1 MPELPEVDVMKNGL
15 KELAVGKTIESVDVY
30 WDAIIDQPSVE
41 EFKKELVGDLILDV
55 RRQGKYLI
63 FKLSNHDLVSHL
75 RMTGGYSLETGEF
88 EKDDYTH
95 VIFHFD
101 DGSHLLYHDI
111 RKFGRMYL
119 MDKNESKTFAPL
131 LKLGPEPTMEELEF
145 MEFITELGDY
155 DVPIKSLLLDQT
167 FIAGLGNIYADESLF
182 RAQIHP
188 LTPANT
194 LIKGQAV
201 KLYYAIT
208 DIIRIAMTEGGSS
221 IRNYKNAF
229 GEEGNFQNYM
239 KVYGKEGEPCQ
250 VCSTPIEKIKVG
262 QRGTHF
268 CPQCQEEPA
277 L

>member
-194 LIKGQAV
+194 FNKGQAV
-201 KLYYAIT
+201 RLYYAIT

>member
-1 MPELPEVDVMKNGL
+1 MPELPEVDVMKTGL
-15 KELAVGKTIESVDVY
+15 EELVVGKTIESVDVY
-30 WDAIIDQPSVE
+30 WDAIIDQPSVD
-41 EFKKELVGDLILDV
+41 EFKKDLVGDQILDV
-55 RRQGKYLI
+55 RRRGKYLI

-75 RMTGGYSLETGEF
+75 RMTGGYSLETDDL
-88 EKDDYTH
+88 EKDKHTH
-95 VIFHFD
+95 VIFHFE

-119 MDKNESKTFAPL
+119 MDRNESKNFTAL
-131 LKLGPEPTMEELEF
+131 LKLGPEPTMEDLDF
-145 MEFITELGDY
+145 MKFITELGDY
-155 DVPIKSLLLDQT
+155 NIPIKSLLLDQT

-182 RAQIHP
+182 RAKIHP
-188 LTPANT
+188 LTPANQ
-194 LIKGQAV
+194 LNRGQTV

-229 GEEGNFQNYM
+229 GEQGNFQNYM
-239 KVYGKEGEPCQ
+239 KVYGKEGEACQ
-250 VCSTPIEKIKVG
+250 VCFTPIEKIKVG

-268 CPQCQEEPA
+268 CPQCQVEAA

>member
-1 MPELPEVDVMKNGL
+1 MPELPEVDVMKAGL
-15 KELAVGKTIESVDVY
+15 KELTVGKTIESVEVY
-30 WDAIIDQPSVE
+30 WDAIIDQPAVE
-41 EFKKELVGDLILDV
+41 EFKEDLVGEQILDV
-55 RRQGKYLI
+55 RRKGKYLI

-75 RMTGGYSLETGEF
+75 RMTGGYSLETSEF

-95 VIFHFD
+95 VIFDFD

-119 MDKNESKTFAPL
+119 LGKNESKTFAPL
-131 LKLGPEPTMEELEF
+131 LKLGPEPVMEELDF

-155 DVPIKSLLLDQT
+155 NVPIKSLLLDQT

-188 LTPANT
+188 LTPANA
-194 LIKGQAV
+194 LDRGQAV

-250 VCSTPIEKIKVG
+250 VCFTPIEKIKVG

-268 CPQCQEEPA
+268 CPQCQEEPS

>member
-194 LIKGQAV
+194 FNKGQAV
-201 KLYYAIT
+201 RLYYAIT

-277 L
+277 S

>member
-277 L
+277 S

>member
-155 DVPIKSLLLDQT
+155 GVPIKSLLLDQT

-194 LIKGQAV
+194 FNKGQAV